1 LENILDPS
9 AVIPKE
15 YAATVL
21 TLKNGRGITGIVR
34 GETPAALT
42 VVTATETLT
51 VSREDI
57 EDRVASA
64 VSMMPDDLLKPLSDA
79 EVRALVAYLQS
90 PVQTPI
96 LATKE
101 NLKDFFSGKDLT
113 GWNGDPKLWSVEDGT
128 VVGRSPGLKRNE
140 FLRSQMAAA
149 DFRMTLKVRLVP
161 DAGNS
166 GVQFRSEELPGG
178 EVRGPQADIG
188 KGWWGKLYEEN
199 ARGVLWDKS
208 GEPYVKP
215 GEWNAYEV
223 VAVGGKVKTWINGK
237 PCVDLEDAALARRGV
252 FAFQLHAGGP
262 MEVRFKDIRLE
273 LLPPDAR
280 VRR

>member
-1 LENILDPS
+1 
-9 AVIPKE
+9 
-15 YAATVL
+15 
-21 TLKNGRGITGIVR
+21 
-34 GETPAALT
+34 
-42 VVTATETLT
+42 
-51 VSREDI
+51 
-57 EDRVASA
+57 
-64 VSMMPDDLLKPLSDA
+64 
-79 EVRALVAYLQS
+79 
-90 PVQTPI
+90 
-96 LATKE
+96 
-101 NLKDFFSGKDLT
+101 
-113 GWNGDPKLWSVEDGT
+113 
-128 VVGRSPGLKRNE
+128 
-140 FLRSQMAAA
+140 
-149 DFRMTLKVRLVP
+149 LVP
-161 DAGNS
+161 DGGNS
-166 GVQFRSEELPGG
+166 GIQFRSEELPDG

-223 VAVGGKVKTWINGK
+223 VAVGGKVKTFLNGK
-237 PCVDLEDAALARRGV
+237 PCVDLEDTALPRRGI